1 MNLLDLLLLVAAG
14 VALVGGWHVG
24 FVARV
29 STWLGLAAGVV
40 ASRWTVPA
48 VLGVLTVGA
57 PLLRLFVGLVV
68 VAFTVSV
75 VASLFQ
81 IVGARIRHLVA
92 LTPLRGLDRA
102 GGALAGF
109 LAVLAVVWFLIPAAA
124 EVPGSVA
131 RQVRNSIAVMLIR
144 DVAPPPPDAARAV
157 RALIDSSRFPEVFE
171 EFAPAPVSG
180 PPPDAIPVSDHVVDR
195 VTASTVNVEASGCD
209 QRYEGSGFTVAEDL
223 VVTNA
228 HVVAGSD
235 DVRVRRPDGV
245 ELDGEVVVFDPRR
258 DIALLEVPDLGQ
270 APLSLAEISPGT
282 EGVAIGY
289 PGGQN
294 QPRVAPA
301 RVEERRTAVGRD
313 IYGTD
318 RTRREV
324 LFLSARLQQG
334 DSGSPLVD
342 GEGNVAGVV
351 FAISPD
357 QPTTAYALD
366 LDELRSA
373 LEAPVQR
380 GVTGAC
386 I

>member
-40 ASRWTVPA
+40 ASRWTVPT
-48 VLGVLTVGA
+48 VLGVLTVGT
-57 PLLRLFVGLVV
+57 PLVRLFLGLVV
-68 VAFTVSV
+68 VAFTVSL

-81 IVGARIRHLVA
+81 IVGTRIRHLVS

-109 LAVLAVVWFLIPAAA
+109 VAVLAVVWFLIPAAA

-131 RQVRNSIAVMLIR
+131 RQVRTSVAVMLIR

-180 PPPDAIPVSDHVVDR
+180 PPPDAVPVSDRVVDR

-245 ELDGEVVVFDPRR
+245 ELDGEVVVFDPQR
-258 DIALLEVPDLGQ
+258 DIALLEIPDLGQ
-270 APLSLAEISPGT
+270 TPLSLAEIAPGT
-282 EGVAIGY
+282 EGIAIGY

-318 RTRREV
+318 RTEREV

-342 GEGNVAGVV
+342 DEGNVAGVV
-351 FAISPD
+351 FAVSPD

-366 LDELRSA
+366 VDELRSA
-373 LEAPVQR
+373 LEAPIQR
-380 GVTGAC
+380 GMTGAC